1 VRQKVSHEKTK
12 GTVCIS
18 GKLMSY
24 PTKAAAKQ
32 VLIENGYAVKDSL
45 TKDVTILV
53 NESGIASAK
62 TKKAETMGI
71 TIIINIKDILE
82 EI

>member
-1 VRQKVSHEKTK
+1 MLFRSSHENTK

-18 GKLMSY
+18 GKLVSY

-32 VLIENGYAVKDSL
+32 VLEENGYAVKDNL

-71 TIIINIKDILE
+71 TIINNIKDILE
-82 EI
+82 EN